1 MPPYAGQRPGD
12 SLHGRIDGI
21 ARGEVNLAMD
31 NVLSLVD
38 LAFDEESDS
47 FLDFINSA
55 QSVNCGSSESIGC

>member
-1 MPPYAGQRPGD
+1 
-12 SLHGRIDGI
+12 
-21 ARGEVNLAMD
+21 MD